1 MNNSTLR
8 IARLWATCLGAFVLV
23 ACGGGGGGGSGN
35 NAPPT
40 VNATGSPSAFFLAPK
55 SANSYSL
62 ITLNGNRSTD
72 AGATITSYK
81 WSQTSGPAVTLSSSS
96 GPVVTFVAP
105 NVTAATSTG
114 FSLTVTDSTGAA
126 SSPYTAS
133 ISINPAPAASVA
145 AQFISVTFFVPVTDN
160 IHNDAAPTDAPP
172 VIGSSALMAVGLSG
186 AITSAS
192 FQLVDSTGAV
202 IQPITLVLSGDSSLS
217 PQQFEGSVQIPA
229 QTFYVQATGST
240 GDGNTF
246 TVQSPNAIAPTTTGI
261 QLTFNHG
268 NISPGGSIS
277 TSLQVSNGG
286 ASATFNVSA
295 YDPWGLLGQPMN
307 TSVSVASGQSA
318 SIPLTVSVPAAY
330 SGTPAPKVIFNAAVA
345 GDSTRTA
352 STTFTAWVDG
362 AP

>member
-8 IARLWATCLGAFVLV
+8 IACLWAATLFAITLA
-23 ACGGGGGGGSGN
+23 ACGGGSGGGSGN

-40 VNATGSPSAFFLAPK
+40 VSPTGSPSAFFLSPH
-55 SANSYSL
+55 SANSFSL
-62 ITLNGNRSTD
+62 ITLNGNPSTD
-72 AGATITSYK
+72 TGATITAYK

-105 NVTAATSTG
+105 NVTIATSIG
-114 FSLTVTDSTGAA
+114 LSLEVTDSSGAT
-126 SSPYTAS
+126 SSPYSAS
-133 ISINPAPAASVA
+133 ISINPAPAGSIG

-172 VIGSSALMAVGLSG
+172 LIGSSALMAVGLSG

-192 FQLVDSTGAV
+192 FQLVNSTGTV

-217 PQQFEGSVQIPA
+217 SQQFEGSVQIPA

-246 TVQSPNAIAPTTTGI
+246 TVQSPNAITPTTTGI
-261 QLTFNHG
+261 QLTLNHG
-268 NISPGGSIS
+268 NFSPGGSMS

-286 ASATFNVSA
+286 ASTTFNVSA
-295 YDPWGLLGQPMN
+295 FDPAGLLGQPLN
-307 TSVSVASGQSA
+307 ASVSIASGQSA
-318 SIPLTVSVPAAY
+318 AIPLTVSVPATY
-330 SGTPAPKVIFNAAVA
+330 SGTPAPMVIFTAAVA

-352 STTFTAWVDG
+352 STGFTAWVDG